1 MTDEIESWYLDE
13 NIPGSGPRPDFL
25 EQKYKSVAAQ
35 AKAYKEA
42 RTALGG
48 LSGAPDA
55 YDFSNYQERVQIDN
69 PAIKNFAEYAK
80 NNRINQDA
88 FNKVLDTLA
97 DYENSQIPDLKAEL
111 AKLDGGEQRYNT
123 VETWAKNNLSQSAYE
138 IFDVIPK
145 TAQTIAFFDEIR
157 QREASARQT
166 GGHGLTNQIE
176 KPVTMSD
183 LKSEL
188 SSNYKKYQSDPNYR
202 RDLENRMRLVGGE

>member
-1 MTDEIESWYLDE
+1 MTDTEVWYLDE
-13 NIPGSGPRPDFL
+13 NIPGAGARPEFL
-25 EQKYKSVAAQ
+25 ESKYKSVAAQ

-55 YDFSNYQERVQIDN
+55 YDFSNYQERVQVDN

-111 AKLDGGEQRYNT
+111 AKLDGGEQRFNT

-166 GGHGLTNQIE
+166 GGHNLQNQAE

-183 LKSEL
+183 LKAEL
-188 SSNYKKYQSDPNYR
+188 RANYRKNQDDPNYR
-202 RDLENRMRLVGGE
+202 QQRENRMRLASGD